1 MILFFSR
8 SLNLLLYCFFFYS
21 TGGCIGCISV
31 ALDFKYRL
39 LNRNFLWNCVY
50 YIMLHSSALN
60 LKSGWR
66 NLQNLINQTKATQLG
81 STFMWCCFIMECA
94 RVLQGGVKVVLLIS
108 VLDDF
113 LVWQFKWM
121 KAPDQFSIPEQSLFM
136 VQKLVTG
143 LNFQSVDEFSSIN
156 DR

>member
-1 MILFFSR
+1 
-8 SLNLLLYCFFFYS
+8 
-21 TGGCIGCISV
+21 
-31 ALDFKYRL
+31 
-39 LNRNFLWNCVY
+39 
-50 YIMLHSSALN
+50 
-60 LKSGWR
+60 
-66 NLQNLINQTKATQLG
+66 
-81 STFMWCCFIMECA
+81 MECA

>member
-1 MILFFSR
+1 
-8 SLNLLLYCFFFYS
+8 
-21 TGGCIGCISV
+21 
-31 ALDFKYRL
+31 
-39 LNRNFLWNCVY
+39 
-50 YIMLHSSALN
+50 
-60 LKSGWR
+60 
-66 NLQNLINQTKATQLG
+66 
-81 STFMWCCFIMECA
+81 MECA

-143 LNFQSVDEFSSIN
+143 PNFESVDEFSSIN